1 MPQLAL
7 QQESPGPHEI
17 GPQGV
22 MPPAPPAP
30 ANPPVVVVVV
40 VVVGPLLPV
49 VTPDVVVMAVPVEG
63 PVVTA
68 LLELP
73 PEPAVPDPPPP
84 PMPSLP
90 PISLPPHAAKISPA
104 RSQGRTL
111 NITYLQRTK
120 HTRQRPTPLSKP
132 QAGASRVTQIDAARY
147 RAGTPMSNRD
157 QDRSLREQLEQRLL
171 GMAGKLPTSSLGRLG
186 RTAMAGLRG
195 GRLAWRSKSAEAK
208 PLDVDALAALVA
220 SVGQLKG
227 IAMKAGQMLSY
238 LDLPLS
244 PELRSALAV
253 LQTHSPPMRF
263 EVVSEIIE
271 RELGEQ
277 APALLSQMNSTPAA
291 AASIGQVHRARIP
304 GPRADIEVA
313 VKVQYPGIQDA
324 LAADFRTA
332 SIGKNFAA
340 LIVPGAS
347 VDAIVGQARQAVLE
361 ECDYLREARYQERF
375 AKIYEGHPTLTV
387 PAVHGPYCSGR
398 VLTTSWVEGLRFD
411 DFLATNPLSSERD
424 RIGQAIFEFYVG
436 TLFRHG
442 LYNWDPHPGNYVF
455 CPDGRIG
462 MLDYGSTREFERPFV
477 DKLARLTTAVHT
489 DTREALHAA
498 LIDLGMVREN

>member
-1 MPQLAL
+1 
-7 QQESPGPHEI
+7 
-17 GPQGV
+17 
-22 MPPAPPAP
+22 
-30 ANPPVVVVVV
+30 
-40 VVVGPLLPV
+40 
-49 VTPDVVVMAVPVEG
+49 
-63 PVVTA
+63 
-68 LLELP
+68 
-73 PEPAVPDPPPP
+73 
-84 PMPSLP
+84 
-90 PISLPPHAAKISPA
+90 
-104 RSQGRTL
+104 
-111 NITYLQRTK
+111 
-120 HTRQRPTPLSKP
+120 
-132 QAGASRVTQIDAARY
+132 
-147 RAGTPMSNRD
+147 MSNRD

-462 MLDYGSTREFERPFV
+462 MLDYGSTREFDRPFV

-498 LIDLGMVREN
+498 LIDLGMVRENKGRCCATRWCSSSRARSCPCARFSKASASSSS